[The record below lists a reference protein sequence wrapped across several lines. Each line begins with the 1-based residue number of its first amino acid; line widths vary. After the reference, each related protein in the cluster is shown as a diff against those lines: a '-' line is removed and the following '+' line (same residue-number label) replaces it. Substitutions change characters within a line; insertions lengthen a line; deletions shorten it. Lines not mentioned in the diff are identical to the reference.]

1 MLFPVPFKMFR
12 IRTEAGFFV
21 EVQRLLVKKREESSV
36 GR

>member
-1 MLFPVPFKMFR
+1 MRFPMPLEMLR
-12 IRTEAGFFV
+12 IRTEAGIFV